1 MNPFK
6 LGPSIVLGLFALMN
20 LARGGVHA
28 FSPDGGAGTIA
39 GLDLSTSADTIIPL
53 FALIGVNQI
62 GVGLFEGFIL
72 AARRDLVTLGLGL
85 QALLTAGAVVNLQF
99 WRPLPVE
106 VPGEVF
112 NTILLPIVVIAWLVA
127 VYGDRRLRRDKR

>member
-6 LGPSIVLGLFALMN
+6 LVPPIILGLFALMN
-20 LARGGVHA
+20 LARGGIHA

-62 GVGLFEGFIL
+62 GVGLFEGYVL
-72 AARRDLVTLGLGL
+72 AARRDLIALGLGV
-85 QALLTAGAVVNLQF
+85 QALLTAGAVANLQF

-106 VPGEVF
+106 VPGEIF
-112 NTILLPIVVIAWLVA
+112 NTVLLPIVVIAWLVA
-127 VYGDRRLRRDKR
+127 VYGDRKPRIDKR

>member
-1 MNPFK
+1 MTLSK
-6 LGPSIVLGLFALMN
+6 LGPAAVLLLFALMN
-20 LARGGVHA
+20 VARGGLHV

-62 GVGLFEGFIL
+62 GLGLFEAYVL
-72 AARRDLVTLGLGL
+72 AARRDLVALGLGL
-85 QALLTAGAVVNLQF
+85 QTVLTAGAVANLQV

-106 VPGEVF
+106 VPGEIF
-112 NTILLPIVVIAWLVA
+112 NTVLLPIVMIAWALA
-127 VYGDRRLRRDKR
+127 LHADRKARLSIR